1 MNVRTP
7 ALWLS
12 TTRREAVLLTKRLWP
27 ELSLD
32 QKSGLLRAII
42 QGPPRHLYRSDITD
56 EQWEEVRDRE
66 AWTWLNILKRS
77 ALDHTLPSEGE
88 EEFARL
94 RARHSDWQLPDW
106 QAEGFVSWSY
116 GAGFVGQPTEISAQ
130 ELLGKSPED
139 IITLEMGGKLGASRE
154 VWRQAAGQN
163 SKLAASVLCG
173 LAERETYPENIW
185 TGVLQALPQFD
196 SGSLI
201 AVLKVLTQAPD
212 ALVAEILS
220 QVSMWLSIRGS
231 DLDPEAEKFLWP
243 VWDRLRLLAEK
254 REVTSVGANAINAA
268 INHPFG
274 NLAEVLIK
282 RFWAAKPEP
291 NQGLGTLSSRFTA
304 ITSASG
310 DGAWCGRVILGTALN
325 PLFVVDPTWTK
336 ENLIPHFNWEKAE
349 DAPLLWDGYLS
360 SPRLTVSLL
369 AQLKPQLL
377 EAFRQIE
384 RLDNWASL
392 CALLAAIGLEGAGE
406 VTAEEVR
413 EPIRAMGAKGRHELT
428 AWIVRRMRPP
438 GPADSSQTEP
448 GSLATERKTRARFFA
463 ERAIPWLMSVWPPEE
478 DTVDDTVSANV
489 AIASIWAGDA
499 YPRAVKELRFFWKK
513 TKDPDMLL
521 RDLRESKQA
530 ENFPTET
537 LELLYLLIGDP
548 LHLFAA
554 TELQAVLHGLSLANP
569 KLTDDPRYASL
580 RDAAISAS
588 A

>member
-1 MNVRTP
+1 MDRAALFSEERIQREFSRQAVYITKFNRTVRLVDR
-7 ALWLS
+7 AASGFL
-12 TTRREAVLLTKRLWP
+12 AFGCAIWP
-27 ELSLD
+27 SGDSELRQPCFVETATQATIRCLK
-32 QKSGLLRAII
+32 Q
-42 QGPPRHLYRSDITD
+42 QGVP
-56 EQWEEVRDRE
+56 
-66 AWTWLNILKRS
+66 
-77 ALDHTLPSEGE
+77 
-88 EEFARL
+88 
-94 RARHSDWQLPDW
+94 
-106 QAEGFVSWSY
+106 
-116 GAGFVGQPTEISAQ
+116 GAGMGLHPRIHNRYAAPRLGMPCIEATVGRPAT
-130 ELLGKSPED
+130 GRRHD
-139 IITLEMGGKLGASRE
+139 E
-154 VWRQAAGQN
+154 VARVQ
-163 SKLAASVLCG
+163 
-173 LAERETYPENIW
+173 I
-185 TGVLQALPQFD
+185 
-196 SGSLI
+196 
-201 AVLKVLTQAPD
+201 
-212 ALVAEILS
+212 
-220 QVSMWLSIRGS
+220 VSMQPHRRIDVHVAVINRYMRKVGANLFSELSIRGS

-291 NQGLGTLSSRFTA
+291 NQGLGTLASRFTA

-325 PLFVVDPTWTK
+325 PLFVVDPTWTT

-360 SPRLTVSLL
+360 SPRPTVSLL
-369 AQLKPQLL
+369 ARLKPQLL

-413 EPIRAMGAKGRHELT
+413 ESIRTMGAKGRHELT

-448 GSLATERKTRARFFA
+448 EGLATERKTRARFFA
-463 ERAIPWLMSVWPPEE
+463 ERAIPWLMSVWPPEK

-499 YPRAVKELRFFWKK
+499 YPKAVKELRFFWKK

-569 KLTDDPRYASL
+569 KLTDDLRYASL